1 MRGFARVRGEARMTQ
16 PYPAAGARKRRRP
29 RALRSGSLPLVA
41 FSALFAGSALAPAR
55 ASDPPV
61 TFCKDVAPIVQ
72 ANCQS
77 CHHPGGIGPFSLLT
91 YKDAKPY
98 ASIIKFFTQRRV
110 MPPWKAA
117 AGYGE
122 FQDERRLTDAQL
134 KALATW
140 ADSGAPE

>member
-1 MRGFARVRGEARMTQ
+1 MRGEASMTK
-16 PYPAAGARKRRRP
+16 PYPRAGARQRRT
-29 RALRSGSLPLVA
+29 LRSLGSRTLCLVA
-41 FSALFAGSALAPAR
+41 LCTLFAGPALAPAR

-98 ASIIKFFTQRRV
+98 APIIKFFTQRRV

-117 AGYGE
+117 AGY
-122 FQDERRLTDAQL
+122 
-134 KALATW
+134 
-140 ADSGAPE
+140 